1 MNNLSEI
8 NAKVKAYQELQAVV
22 VSYIEE
28 LEQHVKMYNEELY
41 LDLVDLKN
49 DVWSD
54 EILLQDAITKAS
66 SIFNSMT
73 N

>member
-28 LEQHVKMYNEELY
+28 LEQQVKMYNEELY

-73 N
+73 A